1 MPTLRFPRQGRY
13 RILVERV
20 AEDLEWYWR
29 VRLGRLGRAYLLAT
43 CVLGLLTSAITVYA
57 LLTPLVTYEGFAL
70 SGYVAPTRYELR
82 VAGYGVTYPFLDSL
96 STISTFTLAFAVA
109 VGSVSVLGLVGVRR
123 RWRTWVA
130 LAPAS
135 TASSALLVSLLYS
148 VLRFASLD
156 AIPTLRYTITAAGT
170 AGRLLLDPPKA
181 TYSWTYY
188 LPWRPVYFLVASN
201 ALLILTAV
209 SVAILLMRPREVVRP
224 VKPGRRISRQVG
236 EVTHGS

>member
-1 MPTLRFPRQGRY
+1 LRFPRRGRY
-13 RILVERV
+13 RALIERV

-29 VRLGRLGRAYLLAT
+29 VRLGRLGKAYLQAT
-43 CVLGLLTSAITVYA
+43 CVLGLLTSAITAYA

-70 SGYVAPTRYELR
+70 SGYVAPIRYELR

-156 AIPTLRYTITAAGT
+156 AIPALRYTVTATST

-181 TYSWTYY
+181 AYSWTYY
-188 LPWRPVYFLVASN
+188 LPWRPVHFLVASN

-209 SVAILLMRPREVVRP
+209 SVAILLTRPREVVRP
-224 VKPGRRISRQVG
+224 VKPKGRRG
-236 EVTHGS
+236 GGP

>member
-1 MPTLRFPRQGRY
+1 LPTWRFPRRGRY
-13 RILVERV
+13 RTLVERV

-29 VRLGRLGRAYLLAT
+29 VRLGRLGRAYLAFT
-43 CVLGLLTSAITVYA
+43 CVLGLSVSALTAYV
-57 LLTPLVTYEGFAL
+57 LLHPLVTYEGFTL
-70 SGYVAPTRYELR
+70 SGYVAPIRYDLR
-82 VAGYGVTYPFLDSL
+82 VAGYPVTYPFLDSL
-96 STISTFTLAFAVA
+96 STISAFTLMFAVA
-109 VGSVSVLGLVGVRR
+109 VGSISALGLVGVRR

-156 AIPTLRYTITAAGT
+156 AIPTLRYTVTAT
-170 AGRLLLDPPKA
+170 STTGRLLLDPPKT

-188 LPWRPVYFLVASN
+188 LPWRPVYFLTAFN

-209 SVAILLMRPREVVRP
+209 SAAILLMKPRELVRS
-224 VKPGRRISRQVG
+224 VKPGKK
-236 EVTHGS
+236 EVRVVAREP